1 MFLAETSIQLVPDG
15 TLLLHLLMI
24 GVMVALLNRT
34 LLKPINKILED
45 REKYVSGR
53 TTEAQEILKA
63 SEEKRSEYEAKLRGA
78 RSEGYHQL
86 EKVRSQAVK
95 EKDEK
100 VRAFKEQSAREVN
113 AELAATQQQEQQVR
127 KELESRAEAL
137 GAMITSQILERH

>member
-15 TLLLHLLMI
+15 TLLLHLIVI

-45 REKYVSGR
+45 REKYISGR
-53 TTEAQEILKA
+53 TTEAEEILKA
-63 SEEKRSEYEAKLRGA
+63 SEEKRIEYDARLRGA
-78 RSEGYHQL
+78 RQEGYQLL

-100 VRAFKEQSAREVN
+100 VRAFKEQTARDVSIQ
-113 AELAATQQQEQQVR
+113 LDATHQQEQQVR
-127 KELESRAEAL
+127 TELESKAEAL
-137 GAMITSQILERH
+137 GAMITSQILERR